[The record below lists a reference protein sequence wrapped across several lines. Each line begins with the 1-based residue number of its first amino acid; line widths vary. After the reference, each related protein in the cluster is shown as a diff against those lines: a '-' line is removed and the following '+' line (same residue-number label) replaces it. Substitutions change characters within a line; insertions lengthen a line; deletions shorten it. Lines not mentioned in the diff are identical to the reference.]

1 MFGVKSSNQPISGK
15 FAEEFVRN
23 LLEAQ
28 KQPKKDVNETVHNIV
43 MD

>member
-15 FAEEFVRN
+15 FAEDFVKN

-28 KQPKKDVNETVHNIV
+28 KQPKQETRVMSHNIII
-43 MD
+43 D